1 MYDLFI
7 SLFWP
12 LIFLF
17 DSYYDFL
24 LRQTNSEFI
33 AIIILSVSSSI
44 LMIPF
49 YRLGLK
55 EETKIN
61 KVIAEVNDKVL
72 KLPNN
77 LKGEDRFIKIEKIY
91 NLYNYHPI
99 HNLRTGASF
108 FFILPFLLSAYFF
121 FSYSL
126 ASTGYTYFDNEFL
139 SKPDSL
145 FWDINIFPVLILII
159 NILDLLIFNSN
170 RATEAIN
177 RYLFLSFFIFI
188 LIYKMP
194 ACLTI
199 FWLINTLFSMII
211 SRVTNQ

>member
-1 MYDLFI
+1 MYDFFI

-12 LIFLF
+12 LIYLF
-17 DSYYDFL
+17 DSYYGFL
-24 LRQTNSEFI
+24 FRQTNSEFI
-33 AIIILSVSSSI
+33 SIIILSLSSSI

-49 YRLGLK
+49 YRLGLR

-61 KVIAEVNDKVL
+61 KVIAEVNDKVS

-77 LKGEDRFIKIEKIY
+77 LKGEDRFIQIEKIY
-91 NLYNYHPI
+91 NSYNYHPI

-108 FFILPFLLSAYFF
+108 FFILPLLLSAYFF

-126 ASTGYTYFDNEFL
+126 ASSGYTYFDNEFL

-145 FWDINIFPVLILII
+145 FWGINIFPVLMIII
-159 NILDLLIFNSN
+159 NIFDLLIFNSK
-170 RATEAIN
+170 RATQPRN

-188 LIYKMP
+188 LIYEMP

-199 FWLINTLFSMII
+199 FWLINTLFSTII
-211 SRVTNQ
+211 SRVPN